1 MNMKES
7 EEGYIGKV
15 GGRKRK
21 GKIKIFIISI
31 IIIIISKIKE
41 KGEWLLQLI
50 CTHRILGETSGPK
63 RKREIKS

>member
-21 GKIKIFIISI
+21 GEIKIFIISI

-41 KGEWLLQLI
+41 KGE
-50 CTHRILGETSGPK
+50 
-63 RKREIKS
+63 